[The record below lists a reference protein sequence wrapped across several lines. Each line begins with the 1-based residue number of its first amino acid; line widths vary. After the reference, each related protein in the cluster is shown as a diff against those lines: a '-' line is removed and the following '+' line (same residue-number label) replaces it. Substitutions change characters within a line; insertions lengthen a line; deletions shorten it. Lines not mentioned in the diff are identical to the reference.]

1 MSDEQINTMQ
11 ESVMHHERQINDL
24 SEMVT
29 AQWHEID
36 HLKKTIEKLNEK
48 LSMVEDSV
56 QEGGGKAM
64 SVTEMAAQNKPPH
77 Y

>member
-1 MSDEQINTMQ
+1 MSNDPINIMQ
-11 ESVMHHERQINDL
+11 ETMSHHEQQITDL

-36 HLKKTIEKLNEK
+36 RLKTMIEKLNEK

-56 QEGGGKAM
+56 QEGGGKAL
-64 SVTEMAAQNKPPH
+64 SVSEMAARNKPPH

>member
-36 HLKKTIEKLNEK
+36 RLKKTIEKLNEK

-64 SVTEMAAQNKPPH
+64 SVAEMAAQNKPPH

>member
-36 HLKKTIEKLNEK
+36 RLKKTIEKLNEK